1 MSKHYIFFTRRA
13 LPLPNVASQVQVAHS
28 ANAAANLGYSTVLV
42 YIYQGQEAINPIQW
56 LRPFHPEKPGEN
68 MVKAYNIQDKLKVVK
83 LPMPWPIDRGWGG
96 KWTSSSTVVS
106 KYYFPFHILPH
117 AKIVHTR
124 DWNFL
129 EVAIKHGVPV
139 IYEQNHHNDRKFDP
153 KIVKSHLFQ
162 ISVTVAETVR
172 ESMIENGMPREKIIT
187 IHSGYNQVFSS
198 RDLLGAKKC
207 REQLV
212 GNGKPMV
219 VYAGGLYWFKGV
231 DMLIDVAKE
240 LPQVQ
245 FVIASGDSSQ
255 VQAYQK
261 QAKDKEVINAQFL
274 GYIQQNKLVNLLQ
287 AADILAH
294 PHCMSQAATFSSPLK
309 FFDYLASGTPIVAT
323 KIPILKEFHSCNAIV
338 EWCEPDN
345 PIAFAQCI
353 QKVLLTHPRKEE
365 GYIKSIEYA
374 KEFSYENRI
383 SKIMSYVDESIRPE
397 KVGIGSSTYET

>member
-68 MVKAYNIQDKLKVVK
+68 MVKAYN
-83 LPMPWPIDRGWGG
+83 
-96 KWTSSSTVVS
+96 
-106 KYYFPFHILPH
+106 
-117 AKIVHTR
+117 
-124 DWNFL
+124 
-129 EVAIKHGVPV
+129 
-139 IYEQNHHNDRKFDP
+139 
-153 KIVKSHLFQ
+153 
-162 ISVTVAETVR
+162 
-172 ESMIENGMPREKIIT
+172 
-187 IHSGYNQVFSS
+187 
-198 RDLLGAKKC
+198 
-207 REQLV
+207 
-212 GNGKPMV
+212 
-219 VYAGGLYWFKGV
+219 
-231 DMLIDVAKE
+231 
-240 LPQVQ
+240 
-245 FVIASGDSSQ
+245 
-255 VQAYQK
+255 
-261 QAKDKEVINAQFL
+261 
-274 GYIQQNKLVNLLQ
+274 
-287 AADILAH
+287 
-294 PHCMSQAATFSSPLK
+294 
-309 FFDYLASGTPIVAT
+309 LASGTPIVAT